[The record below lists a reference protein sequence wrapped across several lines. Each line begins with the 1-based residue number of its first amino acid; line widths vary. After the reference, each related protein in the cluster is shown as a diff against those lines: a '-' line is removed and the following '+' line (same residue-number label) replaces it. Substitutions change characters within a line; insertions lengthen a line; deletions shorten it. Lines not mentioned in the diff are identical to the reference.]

1 MTSYSPAL
9 VKLLRNCDSI
19 MVNGTFVYPLPE
31 GFFTNEE
38 IEVLRREDS
47 ARRNLMGDPL
57 IANFLPDD
65 IRPKGIPKM

>member
-31 GFFTNEE
+31 GFFTKEE
-38 IEVLRREDS
+38 IEVLIAAVRCNDIAIGRKEYVDRR
-47 ARRNLMGDPL
+47 
-57 IANFLPDD
+57 IAGT
-65 IRPKGIPKM
+65 K